1 MEEHLVQALIS
12 VSHITQLLQREMFY
26 SQMIKNK
33 NLELKSRGLMESKSR
48 EGFKIGIWV
57 LGVISNRVKQIDSI
71 KSLLHLKEMD
81 LEQLS
86 KRKSDIHMWEMFQ
99 GKLLSLQP
107 PGFTEIQ
114 RPNRKVTTKLWKAY
128 TPESKNDLAKPFR
141 AKLDLVHITPKIK
154 LSRPQKHM
162 VRHQRLNLQE
172 CNLPSPNNHCPAWW
186 WILPKMLQMINNN
199 YNT

>member
-1 MEEHLVQALIS
+1 MNKVEEHLVQALIS

-48 EGFKIGIWV
+48 EGYKIGIWV

-86 KRKSDIHMWEMFQ
+86 KRKSDIHMLEMFQ

-114 RPNRKVTTKLWKAY
+114 RPNRKVTTKL
-128 TPESKNDLAKPFR
+128 
-141 AKLDLVHITPKIK
+141 
-154 LSRPQKHM
+154 
-162 VRHQRLNLQE
+162 
-172 CNLPSPNNHCPAWW
+172 
-186 WILPKMLQMINNN
+186 
-199 YNT
+199 